1 LEEEVA
7 PVHRPVTVASQP
19 GRTLRAVRRRVPR
32 KAAFAAFLAVMGPGL
47 ITGFAG
53 NDAGGVTT
61 YTSVGARYGYAM
73 LWLLL
78 LSTAGLV
85 VIQEMCARMGAV
97 TGKGLSDLI
106 RERFGVRWTIVA
118 MLALLV
124 ANGTNVAAEYAGIAA
139 SLGLLGV
146 PSTISVP
153 VAGIA
158 IWALVVFFSYRI
170 VERALFVVIL
180 AFIAYPITAVI
191 AGPDWGAVTRGL
203 VIPTLPV
210 EQAALIAALALVG
223 TTITPYM
230 QFYIQASIV
239 DKGVDAEQYGYARL
253 DVLLGSV
260 LTGVNALFMIVVAG
274 QVLFPAGIKVD
285 SAADAAK
292 ALAPLAGAQA
302 GILFGAGLLGAS
314 LLAATVMPLS
324 TSYAICEAFGWESG
338 ISKNFREAPVF
349 MGLFTL
355 LLIAGGIVVVLFPQ
369 QLLIQLILASQAV
382 NGLLL
387 PIVLAFILRLAGDR
401 SIMGGS
407 ANGRVTTTIGWGV
420 AAMASLL
427 SVGYVIVTL
436 LGIG

>member
-1 LEEEVA
+1 M
-7 PVHRPVTVASQP
+7 TVADRP
-19 GRTLRAVRRRVPR
+19 GRTLRAVRQRVPR
-32 KAAFAAFLAVMGPGL
+32 KAAFLAFLAVMGPGL

-61 YTSVGARYGYAM
+61 YTAVGAHYGFAL

-106 RERFGVRWTIVA
+106 REKYGVRWTIVA

-146 PSTISVP
+146 PSTVSVP
-153 VAGIA
+153 IAGIA
-158 IWALVVFFSYRI
+158 IWILVVFFSYRI
-170 VERALFVVIL
+170 VERALFVIIL
-180 AFIAYPITAVI
+180 AFVAYPITAVI
-191 AGPDWGAVTRGL
+191 VHPDWSAVGQGL
-203 VIPTLPV
+203 IVPNLPIQ
-210 EQAALIAALALVG
+210 QAAIIAALALVG

-239 DKGVDAEQYGYARL
+239 DKGIDAEQYTYSRL
-253 DVLLGSV
+253 DVLLGAV

-274 QVLFPAGIKVD
+274 QVLFPAGVIVN
-285 SAADAAK
+285 SAADAAQ
-292 ALAPLAGAQA
+292 ALRPLAGPQA
-302 GILFGAGLLGAS
+302 GLLFSVGLLGAS

-349 MGLFTL
+349 MGLFTFL
-355 LLIAGGIVVVLFPQ
+355 LVVGGIVVVLFPQ
-369 QLLIQLILASQAV
+369 QLLIALILASQAI

-387 PIVLAFILRLAGDR
+387 PVVLAFILKLASDR
-401 SIMGGS
+401 AIMGDA
-407 ANGRVTTTIGWGV
+407 ANGRITSAIGWGV
-420 AAMASLL
+420 AALASLL
-427 SVGYVIVTL
+427 SVGYVVVTI
-436 LGIG
+436 LGLG

>member
-1 LEEEVA
+1 M
-7 PVHRPVTVASQP
+7 
-19 GRTLRAVRRRVPR
+19 
-32 KAAFAAFLAVMGPGL
+32 AFLAVMGPGI

-61 YTSVGARYGYAM
+61 YTAVGAHYGFAL

-85 VIQEMCARMGAV
+85 VRTGMCARMGAV

-106 RERFGVRWTIVA
+106 REKFGVRWTIVA

-146 PSTISVP
+146 PSTVSVP
-153 VAGIA
+153 IAGIA
-158 IWALVVFFSYRI
+158 IWVLVVFFRSRI
-170 VERALFVVIL
+170 VERALFVIIL
-180 AFIAYPITAVI
+180 AFVAYPITAIIVH
-191 AGPDWGAVTRGL
+191 PDWGAVATGL
-203 VIPTLPV
+203 VLPSLSL

-239 DKGVDAEQYGYARL
+239 DKGIDAEQYAYSRL

-274 QVLFPAGIKVD
+274 QVLFPAGIVVS
-285 SAADAAK
+285 SAADAAQ
-292 ALAPLAGAQA
+292 ALQPLAGPQ
-302 GILFGAGLLGAS
+302 AGLLFSVGLLRAS
-314 LLAATVMPLS
+314 LLSATVMPLS

-338 ISKNFREAPVF
+338 IRKNFRGAPVF
-349 MGLFTL
+349 MDL
-355 LLIAGGIVVVLFPQ
+355 LTFLLVPGVSAGRIRPQ
-369 QLLIQLILASQAV
+369 
-382 NGLLL
+382 
-387 PIVLAFILRLAGDR
+387 
-401 SIMGGS
+401 
-407 ANGRVTTTIGWGV
+407 
-420 AAMASLL
+420 
-427 SVGYVIVTL
+427 
-436 LGIG
+436 

>member
-1 LEEEVA
+1 
-7 PVHRPVTVASQP
+7 
-19 GRTLRAVRRRVPR
+19 
-32 KAAFAAFLAVMGPGL
+32 MGPGI

-61 YTSVGARYGYAM
+61 YTAVGAHYGYAM
-73 LWLLL
+73 LWLLV
-78 LSTAGLV
+78 LSTVGLI

-118 MLALLV
+118 MLALLI

-153 VAGIA
+153 LAGIA
-158 IWALVVFFSYRI
+158 IWVLVVFFTYRI

-180 AFIAYPITAVI
+180 AFVAYPITAIIVH
-191 AGPDWGAVTRGL
+191 PDWGAVGRGL

-230 QFYIQASIV
+230 QFYIQASVV
-239 DKGVDAEQYGYARL
+239 DKGIDAEQYGYARL
-253 DVLLGSV
+253 DVLLGAV

-274 QVLFPAGIKVD
+274 HVLFPAHVVVGT
-285 SAADAAK
+285 AADAAE
-292 ALAPLAGAQA
+292 ALRPLAGAQT
-302 GILFGAGLLGAS
+302 GLLFSVGLLGAS

-338 ISKNFREAPVF
+338 ISKNFNEAPVF

-355 LLIAGGIVVVLFPQ
+355 LLVAGGIVVVLFPQ
-369 QLLIQLILASQAV
+369 HLLIQLILASQAI

-387 PIVLAFILRLAGDR
+387 PVVLVFILRLASDR
-401 SIMGGS
+401 SLMGGS
-407 ANGRVTTTIGWGV
+407 ATGRVTTAIGWGV
-420 AAMASLL
+420 AALASLL
-427 SVGYVIVTL
+427 SVGYVAVTL
-436 LGIG
+436 LGMD